1 MDRRELAA
9 LAGALAEV
17 MSRDAAREF
26 FNEPVDAVA
35 LGIPDY
41 LDIVERPMCLGEI
54 ADRVRR
60 QLDDAERRE
69 RAGDAAARP
78 AAPEPD
84 PVPFGMDADPTT
96 RDAPYPS
103 LVAAL
108 EDVRLVWRN
117 CKSYNAHPAMAHL
130 RTECD
135 ELADV
140 LRDALARSG
149 VEPPRRFELPPEA
162 HPDAV
167 IDELDIPEAYNVFLP
182 GEDLPYRLLD
192 GFVVCRADDHGAPE
206 AVDRED
212 AEEGADREG
221 TSAAAIE
228 GDIGSDGTLSAPST
242 SPRLAAFGWVCAP
255 DAKTLEPVDDPPE
268 GVDSPIPPEQRR
280 TRRVAVWLPE
290 VIDWSIDYEEPQSTW
305 IITPRGWYRALAPA
319 PEYVATWRG
328 GAQKKFDL
336 AVRAVNA
343 LRTDPLGSYDDVLP
357 KVLHP
362 PPKPGKPRGRP
373 PKDRSGEEASAADG
387 GKVEVEVEAEAEVEA
402 AVEAAG
408 AAPVPTLRTTR
419 SRTRTRTRTPP
430 RSSRRSPLCLLPR
443 PPRRR
448 PTFPRNRVA
457 RPRRSV
463 GATADAST
471 PRWSSSRSARSS
483 SASSKP
489 PSRPGTSRRPPANS
503 VVT

>member
-328 GAQKKFDL
+328 GAQNSTSPFAPSTRFEPIPSGRTTTCFQKCCTLRRNQASRGGVPRRTGAGRK
-336 AVRAVNA
+336 RAP
-343 LRTDPLGSYDDVLP
+343 RTGA
-357 KVLHP
+357 
-362 PPKPGKPRGRP
+362 R
-373 PKDRSGEEASAADG
+373 
-387 GKVEVEVEAEAEVEA
+387 EVEVEAEAEVEA

>member
-1 MDRRELAA
+1 MPPRVPPPRPILFPSEWTPIRRLATRPTPPSSRRWRTFA
-9 LAGALAEV
+9 WCGATAN
-17 MSRDAAREF
+17 RTT
-26 FNEPVDAVA
+26 P
-35 LGIPDY
+35 IPPWR
-41 LDIVERPMCLGEI
+41 IS
-54 ADRVRR
+54 
-60 QLDDAERRE
+60 
-69 RAGDAAARP
+69 
-78 AAPEPD
+78 APS
-84 PVPFGMDADPTT
+84 AT
-96 RDAPYPS
+96 RTS
-103 LVAAL
+103 
-108 EDVRLVWRN
+108 
-117 CKSYNAHPAMAHL
+117 
-130 RTECD
+130 
-135 ELADV
+135 ADV
-140 LRDALARSG
+140 LRDALARAG

-280 TRRVAVWLPE
+280 TRRVAVWLPRGDRLEHRLRRAAVDVDHHPTRVVPRAGAGAE
-290 VIDWSIDYEEPQSTW
+290 VWRRGAGARRKIR
-305 IITPRGWYRALAPA
+305 PRAAAPSRASNRSPR
-319 PEYVATWRG
+319 V
-328 GAQKKFDL
+328 
-336 AVRAVNA
+336 VRRRA
-343 LRTDPLGSYDDVLP
+343 S

-373 PKDRSGEEASAADG
+373 PKDRSGRKRAPRT
-387 GKVEVEVEAEAEVEA
+387 
-402 AVEAAG
+402 G
-408 AAPVPTLRTTR
+408 ARR
-419 SRTRTRTRTPP
+419 SRSRQRP
-430 RSSRRSPLCLLPR
+430 RSRPRSRPRARRRYRHSGRRGRGQGRGQGRLRGRLAGRLSASSPR

-448 PTFPRNRVA
+448 PTFPPNRAA

-489 PSRPGTSRRPPANS
+489 PSRPGTSRRPPARS